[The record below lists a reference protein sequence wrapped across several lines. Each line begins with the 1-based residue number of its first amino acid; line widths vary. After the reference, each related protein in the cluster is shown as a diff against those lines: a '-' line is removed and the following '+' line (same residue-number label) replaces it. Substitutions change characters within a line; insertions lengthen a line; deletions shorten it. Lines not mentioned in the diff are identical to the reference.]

1 MAAKATYG
9 ATRSPR
15 ERGAGPV
22 RTRDMLVVA
31 LLALVTATFV
41 PVTPAT
47 TSQPSGIFVHD
58 ASAQADPG
66 DGGHDWGLR
75 PPTDNDSDAAP
86 LYNAHGEALK
96 SVLGTWRTADGNAT
110 VDTTPQGTRVRVA
123 FRGLVPNGRYS
134 LFLRQ
139 LAPRTGA
146 VFTPLDLT
154 GEQNSFSSDPQGR
167 GDALVIS
174 PLQITPG
181 TQLVLVYHSDGT
193 DHQSSLGNPGVNAH
207 AQLIALIH

>member
-1 MAAKATYG
+1 MLAA
-9 ATRSPR
+9 
-15 ERGAGPV
+15 
-22 RTRDMLVVA
+22 A

-47 TSQPSGIFVHD
+47 TSQPSQVFVHD
-58 ASAQADPG
+58 ASAQADPN

-75 PPTDNDSDAAP
+75 APTDNDSDAAP

-110 VDTTPQGTRVRVA
+110 VDTVPQGTRVRVA
-123 FRGLVPNGRYS
+123 FHGLVPNSRYS

-139 LAPRTGA
+139 LAARTGP

-154 GEQNSFSSDPQGR
+154 GEANSFSSDAQGR

-174 PLQITPG
+174 PLQILPG
-181 TQLVLVYHSDGT
+181 TQLVLVYHSDGV

-207 AQLIALIH
+207 AQLIALIR